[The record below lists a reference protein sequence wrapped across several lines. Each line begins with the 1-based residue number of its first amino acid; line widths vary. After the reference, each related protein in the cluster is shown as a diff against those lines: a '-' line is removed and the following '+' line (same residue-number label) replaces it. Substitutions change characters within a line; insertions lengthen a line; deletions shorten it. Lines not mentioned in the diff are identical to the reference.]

1 MDIELK
7 LNKFFVTDY
16 KFERK
21 LDSINGVFNPDTFNF
36 RFGREVRENGDDEVL
51 ISLSFVHEADDSNP
65 FLMLITVNGI
75 FQMEKWK
82 SNNDKRFIM
91 IENTTS
97 ILFPYLRSL
106 VSNMAS
112 NALGKAFV
120 LPVMNTFALFNPPKV
135 ESENK

>member
-7 LNKFFVTDY
+7 LNKYFVTDY
-16 KFERK
+16 KFEQS
-21 LDSINGVFNPDTFNF
+21 LDSINESFNPNEFKF
-36 RFGREVRENGDDEVL
+36 HFEREVRENGDNEVL
-51 ISLSFVHEADDSNP
+51 ITLRFVHEKDNNNP
-65 FLMLITVNGI
+65 FAMIITVNGI

-106 VSNMAS
+106 VSNMTA

-120 LPVMNTFALFNPPKV
+120 IPVMNTYALFNSPKK
-135 ESENK
+135 ENEN